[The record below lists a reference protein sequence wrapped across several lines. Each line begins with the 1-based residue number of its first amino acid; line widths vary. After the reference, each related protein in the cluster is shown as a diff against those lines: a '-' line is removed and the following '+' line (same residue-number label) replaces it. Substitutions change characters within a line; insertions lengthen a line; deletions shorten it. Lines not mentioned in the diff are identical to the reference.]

1 MFKMGVIGK
10 TLRFTLGLALGV
22 GIGAA
27 AAMLLAPQSG
37 KVSKERIQGR
47 VEEIMGAA
55 KSALREREKELQ
67 DYWEQEIDIR
77 HHDDSDKKS

>member
-1 MFKMGVIGK
+1 MGVIGK
-10 TLRFTLGLALGV
+10 TLRFTLGLVLGV

-37 KVSKERIQGR
+37 KVSKEQIQGR
-47 VEEIMGAA
+47 VEEIV
-55 KSALREREKELQ
+55 SAGKEAQREREKELQ

-77 HHDDSDKKS
+77 HHDDGDKKS